1 MRDTNVVAL
10 GTVTRVSG
18 VDVITDVVAVGGA
31 AGAQVSN
38 AIDVSLY
45 NHFTVQ
51 AIISAT
57 NAAGGA
63 VQVQESTDL
72 ANWTDIGSPTATF
85 TSGGTAIIH
94 GSQFGKWI
102 RVVMADTGAA
112 AASITGHVRVYAKMA
127 A

>member
-1 MRDTNVVAL
+1 MRETNIVAL

-18 VDVITDVVAVGGA
+18 VDVITDVQAIGGA
-31 AGAQVSN
+31 AGAQIGTAV
-38 AIDVSLY
+38 DLSLY
-45 NHFTVQ
+45 NQFTVQ
-51 AIISAT
+51 VIISAT

-72 ANWTDIGSPTATF
+72 ANWTDIGAPTATF
-85 TSGGTAIIH
+85 TAAGTAIIH
-94 GSQFGKWI
+94 GTQFGKWV

-112 AASITGHVRVYAKMA
+112 AASITGHVRIYAKMA